1 MFRVQTLKNP
11 LPGTKTQNDLAIKEV
26 LKLVDEN
33 NEEKNEAR
41 KRDVKQNS
49 QEAVEIV
56 TYSTDILEK
65 YVTKKVCLG
74 ANKVRTYFSS
84 FFFSSFCKSQ
94 YTTVGAYNFSVLVSY
109 LLMNKLSKL
118 HQLIRNEIQ
127 ID

>member
-1 MFRVQTLKNP
+1 MCTLYNIYGKFVYIIRYSVFRVQALKNP

-74 ANKVRTYFSS
+74 ANKVRTYFGS
-84 FFFSSFCKSQ
+84 FFFF
-94 YTTVGAYNFSVLVSY
+94 FIL
-109 LLMNKLSKL
+109 
-118 HQLIRNEIQ
+118 
-127 ID
+127 